1 MKKQAVQEEQGEKA
15 PLWIIS
21 FADMISLLMAFFVM
35 LLTMAT
41 PKSGK
46 IANEGEGIFEATI
59 YGFKKATEGFGVPT
73 LFGGKT
79 GQQGTPSDALS
90 FDSHKTY
97 YPVSGGNE
105 SEGRTIDAREERVR
119 RVFNR
124 LSRHAKTYK
133 SQLQWGQPD
142 FVVTPIAFGQGQFA
156 LDEPAKQFL
165 TKFAADLQESAA
177 EKLKLYVVGL
187 ASQEKDEK
195 QQWMLSAKRA
205 EAAADFIQGN
215 LPAGSQWSVYSWG
228 TGTGGDW
235 VMRDSIVSGQ
245 SSIFIGVVRENRASD

>member
-1 MKKQAVQEEQGEKA
+1 VKKQKAAEEQGERA

-35 LLTMAT
+35 LLTMST
-41 PKSGK
+41 SKSGK
-46 IANEGEGIFEATI
+46 VVNEGEGVFEATI
-59 YGFKKATEGFGVPT
+59 YGFKRSIEGFGVPT

-79 GQQGTPSDALS
+79 DQYGTPSDALY

-105 SEGRTIDAREERVR
+105 TAGRTIDAREERVR

-165 TKFAADLQESAA
+165 TKFTADLQESAA

-205 EAAADFIQGN
+205 EAAADFIRGN

-245 SSIFIGVVRENRASD
+245 SSIFIGVVRENQASD